1 MVAHEGASAA
11 GSPSGRHG
19 GALAGPVSY
28 AETYYPRFRYNW
40 SELVALET
48 ERWKFVRAPRPEL
61 YDLRQD
67 PKELHDVSAE
77 HPRVVATLARH
88 LESMNLLKAGDEPTP
103 AALDP
108 DALAR
113 LRALGYVGGADS
125 APARRTGP
133 RPDPKD
139 GLPLLQEL
147 LQAQADRDAG
157 RLDEA
162 ARRLEALAQ
171 KDPENPAVFVA
182 LSSVYFRRN
191 DTQGAIKAAKRA
203 VALDPRVR
211 RRRARPRLRVSG
223 RGPSRRRRHR
233 VRARAG
239 ARPRQPQGPPD
250 PGRDVPR
257 ARRA

>member
-1 MVAHEGASAA
+1 
-11 GSPSGRHG
+11 
-19 GALAGPVSY
+19 
-28 AETYYPRFRYNW
+28 
-40 SELVALET
+40 
-48 ERWKFVRAPRPEL
+48 
-61 YDLRQD
+61 
-67 PKELHDVSAE
+67 
-77 HPRVVATLARH
+77 
-88 LESMNLLKAGDEPTP
+88 MNLLKAGDEPTP
-103 AALDP
+103 AKLDP

-113 LRALGYVGGADS
+113 LRALGYVGGAES

-203 VALDPRVR
+203 VALDPESVVAVLDLAFAFQAAGRPDEAATGFERVLALDPDNLKALLSLGEIAQARGEREKAFEFYQRAVAVAPRFARGADRLGSVALELNRLDVAER
-211 RRRARPRLRVSG
+211 R
-223 RGPSRRRRHR
+223 
-233 VRARAG
+233 
-239 ARPRQPQGPPD
+239 
-250 PGRDVPR
+250 
-257 ARRA
+257 